1 MTIAAKVDNTIKR
14 IRQFSAGKKVNIAF
28 SGGLDSTLVL
38 FLAREALGK
47 ERVVAVNVDF
57 GLFAYKRATQ
67 NIKTICEE
75 LQVELYQISGESEQ
89 REMMKRGPDCN
100 LCTKNIKL
108 GLIKACAGDKLILT
122 GSNQSDSWGKYGT
135 EYSSLYF
142 APLFSYCKEEIQE
155 MADFLNLKVGR
166 IGEHAY
172 REGCKLKHLLKPLV
186 NLDYHGKAV
195 SLSNEILLEQ
205 MKELNIYSEIANV
218 KIIGPLNN
226 NIALINI
233 YPIPSNQEHLKKITD
248 SISSIKE
255 IDSCTIVSQPLQ
267 LTIKANKGQFN
278 NLRSRYWVEQG
289 RLQREFAVPLEFRW
303 LLTTNHRLKTFQVV
317 DYNYRK
323 AN

>member
-1 MTIAAKVDNTIKR
+1 MIITTKIDNIIKN

-38 FLAREALGK
+38 FLAKEALGK
-47 ERVVAVNVDF
+47 EKVMAVNVDF
-57 GLFAYKRATQ
+57 GLFTYKRATQ
-67 NIKTICEE
+67 NVKTICEE
-75 LQVELYQISGESEQ
+75 MQVELYQISGESEQ

-100 LCTKNIKL
+100 LCTKKIKL
-108 GLIKACAGDKLILT
+108 GLIKACAGDKLVLT

-135 EYSSLYF
+135 EYSSLCF
-142 APLFSYCKEEIQE
+142 APLFSYCKEEIRE
-155 MADFLNLKVGR
+155 MADFLNLKVER

-186 NLDYHGKAV
+186 SLDYHGKAV
-195 SLSNEILLEQ
+195 SLANEILLEQ

-218 KIIGPLNN
+218 KIIGPLNK

-233 YPIPSNQEHLKKITD
+233 FPLPASQEYLRIISD
-248 SISSIKE
+248 SIACIE
-255 IDSCTIVSQPLQ
+255 GIDSCAIVSQPLQ

-278 NLRSRYWVEQG
+278 NLRSRYWIEQG
-289 RLQREFAVPLEFRW
+289 RLQTEFAVPLEFRW
-303 LLTTNHRLKTFQVV
+303 LLTTNHRLKTFQIV
-317 DYNYRK
+317 DFFYRK